1 MDVTDRA
8 DAEIERSLAEAA
20 KLRRPTGPVPTGR
33 CLYCDEILDDQ
44 RRWCGA
50 DCRDQWE
57 AHRVRG

>member
-1 MDVTDRA
+1 MDEIDRA

-20 KLRRPTGPVPTGR
+20 RTRHPAGPVPTGR
-33 CLYCDEILDDQ
+33 CLYCDEIVGDQ
-44 RRWCGA
+44 RRWCGP